1 MFASNTPMAGL
12 SPFQRIQGKILDAA
26 SCVKSSAMPTSPP
39 KTCSTYCGKIGTMSN
54 PQSKIVL
61 ITGAAGGI
69 GRATVT
75 LFAEKGWRVIGVDR
89 SLFGENFPSNGL
101 FIQSDISDP
110 AALEAIF
117 RQARAFTDCLDVLVN
132 NAALQIAK
140 PLLDTSVEEWDAVMA
155 SNLRSVFLSAK
166 LAYPLFKAVG
176 GGAIIN
182 VSSVHAVQTSAN
194 IAAYAASKGG
204 LLALTRAMAI
214 EFAPDNIRVNAILP
228 GAVDTPMLR
237 AGLGRGHVEGDG
249 DIMER
254 LDNLARKTVSG
265 KVGKPEEIA
274 HAIYFLADDT
284 QSSFMTGQSMIVDG
298 GATARLSTE

>member
-1 MFASNTPMAGL
+1 
-12 SPFQRIQGKILDAA
+12 
-26 SCVKSSAMPTSPP
+26 
-39 KTCSTYCGKIGTMSN
+39 MSKH
-54 PQSKIVL
+54 QTVL
-61 ITGAAGGI
+61 VTGAAGGI
-69 GRATVT
+69 GRATVA

-89 SLFGENFPSNGL
+89 ADFGENFPQNGL
-101 FIQSDISDP
+101 FIRSDISRPEDMQV
-110 AALEAIF
+110 IF
-117 RQARAFTDCLDVLVN
+117 EQAHAFTESLEVLVN

-140 PLLDTSVEEWDAVMA
+140 PLMETTVEEWDAVMA
-155 SNLRSVFLSAK
+155 SNLRSVFLGVK
-166 LAYPLFKAVG
+166 LAYPLLKAG
-176 GGAIIN
+176 SGAAVVN
-182 VSSVHAVQTSAN
+182 VSSVHAIQTSAN

-237 AGLGRGHVEGDG
+237 AGLGRGHAGQGNVQ
-249 DIMER
+249 ER

-274 HAIYFLADDT
+274 HAIYFLADNE
-284 QSSFMTGQSMIVDG
+284 QSSFMTGQALVVDG